1 MFFRKLFMLGFV
13 CAVNTIVFAQENELD
28 PVTISASLSPQKISK
43 TGRNIFVIKGE
54 MFSKLPVNS
63 IDDLLRYLP
72 GMEVQARGPM
82 GAQSDFVLR
91 GGTFQQVLV
100 ILDGVR
106 LNDPN
111 SGHFSSYTPISPAE
125 IERIE
130 ILKGAASAVY
140 GSEAVGGVVQIITKT
155 FSAKRNITSRSMTA
169 QAAGGGYGL
178 FNVNAGGF
186 ASNGKS
192 SVGAGVLSNNASG
205 QQQRGTKGFFN
216 NHTASVSFAH
226 FLNDKLQV
234 ALRSSY
240 DDRRFAAQ
248 NFYTT
253 FTSDTAAERVKT
265 FWNQLQLIHT
275 NDKST
280 TRLIAGYKALDDKYS
295 FNSIGVPNRSKSKMW
310 QALLTNE
317 WRFNNQNSLTAGA
330 QFINKNI
337 ASNDRGNHNIKQAAG
352 FLILNQRF
360 GENFFLS
367 PAMRAEWNERA
378 GWELIPQANIS
389 YRINQLQLRASAG
402 KTIRDADFTERF
414 NNYNKTLVT
423 SGRIGNPDLQAEKSF
438 SFEAGA
444 DYFIAKNLKIA
455 TSYFQRNHTD
465 LIDYV
470 TTAYADM
477 PRQINLVSTGTY
489 ALAKN
494 ISTVKTRGLEADF
507 QYTKTWADRKELW
520 ASVGFVYLNSKSSSA
535 TPSFYINS
543 HARYLT
549 NFAIQYRLQK
559 FALGINGL
567 YKERTPQTS
576 ANAALAKQSGN
587 YFLLNAKAEV
597 YLMQKMLSA
606 YVQADNLLDKSYS
619 DLLGAQMPGRWLMGG
634 IKISLSK

>member
-1 MFFRKLFMLGFV
+1 MFFCRLLMLCLV
-13 CAVNTIVFAQENELD
+13 CVVNAVVLAQENELD

-111 SGHFSSYTPISPAE
+111 SGHFTSYIPISPAE

-130 ILKGAASAVY
+130 ILKGAASAIY

-155 FSAKRNITSRSMTA
+155 FAAKKNGTARNLLA
-169 QAAGGGYGL
+169 QVVGGGYGL

-186 ASNGKS
+186 TSNGTT
-192 SVGAGVLSNNASG
+192 SVGAGVLSNNATG

-216 NHTASVSFAH
+216 NHTASLSISH
-226 FLNDKLQV
+226 FINNNWQV

-275 NDKST
+275 KDKTT
-280 TRLIAGYKALDDKYS
+280 TRLIAGYKALDDTYN

-317 WRFNNQNSLTAGA
+317 WKFKNQNSLTAGA

-337 ASNDRGNHNIKQAAG
+337 VSNDRGNHNIKQVAG

-360 GENFFLS
+360 AENFFLS
-367 PAMRAEWNERA
+367 PALRVEWNERA
-378 GWELIPQANIS
+378 GWELIPQANVS

-438 SFEAGA
+438 SFEGGA
-444 DYFIAKNLKIA
+444 DYFIAKNLKISA
-455 TSYFQRNHTD
+455 SYFQRNHTD

-470 TTAYADM
+470 TTPYAEM
-477 PRQINLVSTGTY
+477 PRKINLVNTGTY

-507 QYTKTWADRKELW
+507 QYTKTWTNSKELW
-520 ASVGFVYLNSKSSSA
+520 AGVGFVYLNSKSSSP

-549 NFAIQYRLQK
+549 NFAVHYKLK
-559 FALGINGL
+559 NFGLGVNGL

-576 ANAALAKQSGN
+576 TNAAI
-587 YFLLNAKAEV
+587 
-597 YLMQKMLSA
+597 
-606 YVQADNLLDKSYS
+606 
-619 DLLGAQMPGRWLMGG
+619 
-634 IKISLSK
+634 IK